1 MGVHDIQRLFEA
13 AILNKAN
20 NFTVKGRHIIPVLVQ
35 NCDRR
40 RDKHVSK
47 HSFTIILKEDKLK

>member
-20 NFTVKGRHIIPVLVQ
+20 NFTVKGRHIIPVFVQ

-40 RDKHVSK
+40 KDTCQTLLYYYIKGK
-47 HSFTIILKEDKLK
+47 